1 MLQLRACAVDPS
13 SAVAT
18 FADGRLERLTP
29 RELALLL
36 YLAER
41 HERVVPREELLE
53 QVWGYAP
60 SVVSRVVD
68 TTVRRLREKIEL
80 DAQQPDH
87 VMTSFGE
94 GYRFVPATV
103 ETVVPT
109 TLPPDADAEPFVGRA
124 VELAALCGWLRQPG
138 GVVTLIG
145 PPGAGKTRIA
155 RRLPHELREWLPG
168 GSWLV
173 DVTEARDLPTVAH
186 AVALAL
192 GVERPQVAA
201 ATLTRVGRVLHSF
214 GPALLVLDNCEGAAD
229 AVGEVARRLLEA
241 APDLWVV
248 TTSRQRIAH
257 QDDAR
262 TLSVEPLPLPDA
274 VRLFEVLAQR
284 VRPGFTV
291 TAELRPVVEELVERL
306 ERIPLAVA
314 LAAGRAGALSPRAL
328 LERLDDRF
336 RLLRSQ
342 ERDAHPRQRTLRAT
356 LDWSWELL
364 TEGER
369 ETLTSCAA
377 FRGGFDAEAARVVVG
392 REDTDEQLASLC
404 TRSLLER
411 RNDRYGGYAFVR
423 EYASARLA
431 DQPAREAEVFV
442 RHGRCML
449 GRASAFGRS
458 GQERGRALSRDRGN
472 LMVAAERATEAG
484 QVDVAVGCT
493 IAALDIIGREG
504 PYELGVELVR
514 GTLGLDGIPG
524 EERALLLLRLAVL
537 CQGTGQ
543 SDGEAELRE
552 GLEEARRV
560 GSQRLIAEGL
570 RSLSGVERARGRMGE
585 ALVLCEQALPLA
597 REVDGGTLQSVLTS
611 YAIVL
616 RILGRMDEAYGI
628 WQELEQ
634 RTRDPGLETVSNR
647 THVLGNLALL
657 ERRSGRLEEA
667 EAHYREAVALTE
679 ALGDRRS
686 EGLAHLGLGNLLL
699 DQGRLDE
706 ARTAYAAGLRPA
718 REVGELD
725 TVARFHG
732 NMALLERLSGRLDAA
747 EEHTRIAIASFER
760 LGEPT
765 HASIARANLG
775 VLLVQRG
782 NVAEGVALIR
792 EGMDAMRASGEKAY
806 EAELCTSLAHGL
818 LLLGELAEARAV
830 VDRAETLARAVRDP
844 LALAATLARRGLVEL
859 AEGRDA
865 RATLADAES
874 LAGDAKPSS
883 DTGIALADLRAA
895 LLRQ

>member
-1 MLQLRACAVDPS
+1 MLQLRACAVDPDS
-13 SAVAT
+13 SVAS
-18 FADGRLERLTP
+18 FRDGREERLTP

-36 YLAER
+36 YLVE
-41 HERVVPREELLE
+41 HQDRVVPREELLE
-53 QVWGYAP
+53 RVWGYAP
-60 SVVSRVVD
+60 SVVSRVAD

-80 DAQQPDH
+80 DPQQPDH
-87 VMTSFGE
+87 LLTSFGE
-94 GYRFVPATV
+94 GYRFVAGTPDLVA
-103 ETVVPT
+103 PP
-109 TLPPDADAEPFVGRA
+109 LPPDVDAEPFVGRRE
-124 VELAALCGWLRQPG
+124 ELASIRGWLWDPG
-138 GVVTLIG
+138 PVVTLIG

-155 RRLPHELREWLPG
+155 RRLPHALGERLSG

-192 GVERPQVAA
+192 GVEQPQVAD
-201 ATLTRVGRVLHSF
+201 ATLTRVGRVLQGY

-229 AVGEVARRLLEA
+229 AVGEVARRLSEA
-241 APDLWVV
+241 APELRVV
-248 TTSRQRIAH
+248 ATSRQRIAH
-257 QDDAR
+257 QDDGR
-262 TLSVEPLPLPDA
+262 TLSVEPLPVSDA
-274 VRLFEVLAQR
+274 VELFEVLAQR
-284 VRPGFTV
+284 VRPGFAV
-291 TAELRPVVEELVERL
+291 TAEIRPTVELLVERL
-306 ERIPLAVA
+306 ECIPLAVA
-314 LAAGRAGALSPRAL
+314 LAAGRAGAMSPKGL

-369 ETLTSCAA
+369 ETLTACAA
-377 FRGGFDAEAARVVVG
+377 FRGGFDAEAARLVVA
-392 REDTDEQLASLC
+392 RPDTDEQLGSLC

-431 DQPAREAEVFV
+431 DDPAREAEVFA

-449 GRASAFGRS
+449 ARTEAFGRS
-458 GQERGRALSRDRGN
+458 GQERGRAMSRDRGN
-472 LMVAAERATEAG
+472 LRVAAERAAAVG
-484 QVDVAVGCT
+484 RVDVAVGCT

-504 PYELGVELVR
+504 PYELGVELIR
-514 GTLGLDGIPG
+514 GTLQLEGIPA
-524 EERALLLLRLAVL
+524 EERSLLLLRLAVL
-537 CQGTGQ
+537 CQGTGL

-552 GLEEARRV
+552 GLAEAERA
-560 GSQRLIAEGL
+560 GSQRLIAEAF
-570 RSLSGVERARGRMGE
+570 RSLSGIERARGRMAE
-585 ALVLCEQALPLA
+585 ALELCERALPLA
-597 REVDGGTLQSVLTS
+597 RAVGGLTLQSVLTS

-616 RILGRMDEAYGI
+616 RILGRMDEAYEL
-628 WQELEQ
+628 WLELER
-634 RTRDPGLETVSNR
+634 RTRDPDLESVSNR

-657 ERRSGRLEEA
+657 ERRSGRLDEA
-667 EAHYREAVALTE
+667 EVHYREAVALTE

-686 EGLAHLGLGNLLL
+686 EGLAHMGLGNLLL

-706 ARTAYAAGLRPA
+706 ARVAYASGLRRA

-747 EEHTRIAIASFER
+747 EEHARIAIASFDR

-765 HASIARANLG
+765 HVAIARANLG

-782 NVAEGVALIR
+782 EVAEGVTLLR
-792 EGMDAMRASGEKAY
+792 EGKDAMRASGEKAY

-818 LLLGELAEARAV
+818 VLQGELAEAREV
-830 VDRAETLARAVRDP
+830 VDRAEVLARAVRDP

-859 AEGRDA
+859 AEGADA
-865 RATLADAES
+865 SATL
-874 LAGDAKPSS
+874 
-883 DTGIALADLRAA
+883 
-895 LLRQ
+895 

>member
-1 MLQLRACAVDPS
+1 MLQLRACTVDPR
-13 SAVAT
+13 SAVAL
-18 FADGRLERLTP
+18 FRDGRRERLTP
-29 RELALLL
+29 KELALLYDL
-36 YLAER
+36 VDHAD
-41 HERVVPREELLE
+41 RVVSREELLE
-53 QVWGYAP
+53 RVWGYAP
-60 SVVSRVVD
+60 TVVSRVVD
-68 TTVRRLREKIEL
+68 TTVRRLREKIER
-80 DAQQPDH
+80 DPHQPDH

-94 GYRFVPATV
+94 GYRFVPAAPA
-103 ETVVPT
+103 EASPA
-109 TLPPDADAEPFVGRA
+109 LPPDADTEPFVGRET
-124 VELAALCGWLRQPG
+124 ELAALCVWLWEPG
-138 GVVTLIG
+138 PVATLIG

-155 RRLPHELREWLPG
+155 RRLPLVLRQRLSG

-192 GVERPQVAA
+192 GVEQPQVAD
-201 ATLTRVGRVLHSF
+201 ATLTRVGRVLQGF

-229 AVGEVARRLLEA
+229 AVGEVARRLREA
-241 APDLWVV
+241 APELRVV
-248 TTSRQRIAH
+248 ATSRQRIAH

-262 TLSVEPLPLPDA
+262 TLAVEPLPLQDA

-284 VRPGFTV
+284 VRPGFAV
-291 TAELRPVVEELVERL
+291 TPELLPVVEQLVERL

-369 ETLTSCAA
+369 EALTACAA
-377 FRGGFDAEAARVVVG
+377 FRGGFDPEAARAVVA
-392 REDTDEQLASLC
+392 RPDTDEQLASLC

-423 EYASARLA
+423 EYAEARLA
-431 DQPAREAEVFV
+431 DDPAREAEVFA
-442 RHGRCML
+442 RHGACL
-449 GRASAFGRS
+449 LARAEAFGRS
-458 GQERGRALSRDRGN
+458 GQERGRALSRDRAN
-472 LMVAAERATEAG
+472 LIVASERAVEAG
-484 QVDVAVGCT
+484 RVDVAVGCT
-493 IAALDIIGREG
+493 VAALDVIGREG
-504 PYELGVELVR
+504 PYEIGVTLVR
-514 GTLGLDGIPG
+514 DTLRLDGIPA
-524 EERALLLLRLAVL
+524 EARALLLLRLAVL

-552 GLEEARRV
+552 GLAEAERA
-560 GSQRLIAEGL
+560 GSTRLIAEAL
-570 RSLSGVERARGRMGE
+570 RSLSGVERFRGHMAE
-585 ALVLCEQALPLA
+585 ALALCERALPLA
-597 REVDGGTLQSVLTS
+597 REVGGGSLQSVLTS

-616 RILGRMDEAYGI
+616 RIVGRTDEAYAI
-628 WQELEQ
+628 WLELER
-634 RTRDPGLETVSNR
+634 RTRDPELESVANR

-657 ERRSGRLEEA
+657 ERRTGRLDDA

-686 EGLAHLGLGNLLL
+686 EALAQMGLGNLLL
-699 DQGRLDE
+699 DLGRLEE
-706 ARTAYAAGLRPA
+706 ARIAYTAGLRPA

-732 NMALLERLSGRLDAA
+732 NIALLERLSGRFEAA

-760 LGEPT
+760 LDEPM
-765 HASIARANLG
+765 HVAIARANLG

-782 NVAEGVALIR
+782 AVAEGVSLLR
-792 EGMDAMRASGEKAY
+792 EGMDAMRESGEKAY
-806 EAELCTSLAHGL
+806 EAELSTSLAHGL
-818 LLLGELAEARAV
+818 VLLGEVTEAREV
-830 VDRAETLARAVRDP
+830 VDRAEVLARQVDDR

-865 RATLADAES
+865 RATLAEAEV
-874 LAGDAKPSS
+874 LAEGAKPSS
-883 DTGIALADLRAA
+883 DTGLALADLRAA
-895 LLRQ
+895 LT